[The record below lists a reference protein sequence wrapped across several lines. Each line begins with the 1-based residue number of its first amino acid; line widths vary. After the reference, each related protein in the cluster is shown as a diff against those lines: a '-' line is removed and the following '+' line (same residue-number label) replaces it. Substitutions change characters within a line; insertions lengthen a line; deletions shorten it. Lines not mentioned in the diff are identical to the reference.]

1 MKFHGAGAA
10 RSVQFRTIIVRW
22 SSRRNPPPGRSSG
35 SLHPASSEAASGGA
49 GTEGLQRRLPLLS
62 RAARRE
68 TEIEQASHVIGIK
81 IERHVGKTHTRKS
94 KKYQTQNQSSFSS
107 FYKFYL

>member
-1 MKFHGAGAA
+1 MKFHGAGTA

-35 SLHPASSEAASGGA
+35 SLHPASSEAASAGA

-62 RAARRE
+62 HAARRE

-81 IERHVGKTHTRKS
+81 IECCRGHRIIGLNGSKAKLPPVAVGKGGEGM
-94 KKYQTQNQSSFSS
+94 
-107 FYKFYL
+107 